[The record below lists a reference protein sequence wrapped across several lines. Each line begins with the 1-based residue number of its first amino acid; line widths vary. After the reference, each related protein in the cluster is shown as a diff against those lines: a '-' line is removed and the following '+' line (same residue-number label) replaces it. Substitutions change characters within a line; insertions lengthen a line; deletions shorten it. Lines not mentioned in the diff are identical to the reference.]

1 MDTKDT
7 VLNSRKIIAVD
18 FDGTIVEDNW
28 PGFGEIK
35 YRVVEKMKEEK
46 IMNDAY
52 IIIWTCRSGEDLSL
66 MQAFLDHNKIPYDRI
81 NVNAPWIIAE
91 WKRDNRKIF
100 AHEYIDD
107 KAINVEDWIKEG
119 VNE

>member
-1 MDTKDT
+1 MNSKES
-7 VLNSRKIIAVD
+7 VLNRRKIIAVD

-35 YRVVEKMKEEK
+35 HRVVEKMKEEK
-46 IMNDAY
+46 LMNDAY

-66 MQAFLDHNKIPYDRI
+66 MQQFLDYHNIPYDRI
-81 NVNAPWIIAE
+81 NANAPWIIDE

-100 AHEYIDD
+100 AHKYWDD
-107 KAINVEDWIKEG
+107 KARRIE
-119 VNE
+119 